1 MWGPCVGRQAGR
13 WPGRGRPSLPG
24 KAAKGAGG
32 PAILAEA
39 GAAGKT
45 GPPQPFSRLQE
56 KGWLR
61 YSAPILLIGATLL
74 PPPILDPTPPP
85 GSSLTR
91 TPTRPDSA
99 EDALRR
105 ELYLFALYRTLE
117 AALLALMV
125 FSPFG
130 GLIGEPRDPFL
141 AMAVAIAYLPMSLAL
156 LLATRRDHSALEIGR
171 AHV

>member
-32 PAILAEA
+32 PAILADA

-61 YSAPILLIGATLL
+61 YSAPILLIGATLP
-74 PPPILDPTPPP
+74 PPPITHPPPHPRTTLYPTPPP
-85 GSSLTR
+85 PHPPQ
-91 TPTRPDSA
+91 TPPSD
-99 EDALRR
+99 R
-105 ELYLFALYRTLE
+105 EE
-117 AALLALMV
+117 Q
-125 FSPFG
+125 G
-130 GLIGEPRDPFL
+130 
-141 AMAVAIAYLPMSLAL
+141 
-156 LLATRRDHSALEIGR
+156 
-171 AHV
+171 

>member
-32 PAILAEA
+32 PAILADA

-61 YSAPILLIGATLL
+61 YSAPILLIGATHP
-74 PPPILDPTPPP
+74 PPPILRPHPPP
-85 GSSLTR
+85 GLLLTAHPPRPESADNTRRTQLSRLGRSLT
-91 TPTRPDSA
+91 PDAWPAAPVVLSP
-99 EDALRR
+99 LRR
-105 ELYLFALYRTLE
+105 
-117 AALLALMV
+117 AAD
-125 FSPFG
+125 
-130 GLIGEPRDPFL
+130 R
-141 AMAVAIAYLPMSLAL
+141 
-156 LLATRRDHSALEIGR
+156 
-171 AHV
+171 

>member
-32 PAILAEA
+32 PAILADA

-74 PPPILDPTPPP
+74 PSPFLNPPPPP
-85 GSSLTR
+85 GLSSAPHPPPPRSPPPPLSR
-91 TPTRPDSA
+91 
-99 EDALRR
+99 
-105 ELYLFALYRTLE
+105 
-117 AALLALMV
+117 AAHR
-125 FSPFG
+125 FPPFNRKSG
-130 GLIGEPRDPFL
+130 GG
-141 AMAVAIAYLPMSLAL
+141 
-156 LLATRRDHSALEIGR
+156 GR
-171 AHV
+171 GGYITV

>member
-13 WPGRGRPSLPG
+13 WPGRGRPSLPD

-32 PAILAEA
+32 PAILADA

-74 PPPILDPTPPP
+74 PPPLLSPPP
-85 GSSLTR
+85 PPTSSISPPPPPPPRPETHPLHTPQHSTTLT
-91 TPTRPDSA
+91 S
-99 EDALRR
+99 
-105 ELYLFALYRTLE
+105 
-117 AALLALMV
+117 
-125 FSPFG
+125 
-130 GLIGEPRDPFL
+130 
-141 AMAVAIAYLPMSLAL
+141 
-156 LLATRRDHSALEIGR
+156 
-171 AHV
+171 

>member
-32 PAILAEA
+32 PAILADA

-61 YSAPILLIGATLL
+61 YSAPILLIGATPL
-74 PPPILDPTPPP
+74 PPPFLALTPPR
-85 GSSLTR
+85 GSSLSP
-91 TPTRPDSA
+91 TPNPPASAADSM
-99 EDALRR
+99 RR
-105 ELYLFALYRTLE
+105 QLE
-117 AALLALMV
+117 PVGHVLNAAALLCGA
-125 FSPFG
+125 G
-130 GLIGEPRDPFL
+130 GLLTGE
-141 AMAVAIAYLPMSLAL
+141 SG
-156 LLATRRDHSALEIGR
+156 SGGGK
-171 AHV
+171 